1 MFSNNNCRERSVNY
15 GVKTKLL
22 KYLLAVAMLAVCAYD
37 ASAQWRNDKLINR
50 PYADLR
56 AWHLGFSIGV
66 HVEDLQF
73 THSGFVTEE
82 GQTWFM
88 EQPDYSPGFC
98 VNGLVSFRL
107 NDYFSLR
114 FSPGMYFGNRNI
126 KMIDTTGGNT
136 ESQNIKS
143 TFVVL
148 PVDIKFASQ
157 RFRNVRPYITSGVM
171 PAFDVAK
178 KRSDLLKLSSSD
190 CYLSIGMG
198 CDFYLPYFKL
208 IPEIKFCFGLKDML
222 IHDRPDLA
230 DTPDKFK
237 FTQSLSKAT
246 SRMIVFSLY
255 FE

>member
-1 MFSNNNCRERSVNY
+1 MKTNRLTLLIAAAMMTA
-15 GVKTKLL
+15 GVGT
-22 KYLLAVAMLAVCAYD
+22 AG
-37 ASAQWRNDKLINR
+37 AQWRNDKLANR
-50 PYADLR
+50 PYADMR
-56 AWHLGFSIGV
+56 PWHLGFSIGV
-66 HVEDLQF
+66 HVEDVQL
-73 THSGFVTEE
+73 THSGFTTDD

-98 VNGLVSFRL
+98 VNGLLSLRL
-107 NDYFSLR
+107 NDYFSVR

-126 KMIDTTGGNT
+126 RMIDTTNGST
-136 ESQNIKS
+136 ESQNVKS

-148 PVDIKFASQ
+148 PLDLKFASQ
-157 RFRNVRPYITSGVM
+157 RYRNTRPYITAGAM

-178 KRSDLLKLSSSD
+178 KRSDLLRFSSSD
-190 CYLSIGMG
+190 CYLTIGFG
-198 CDFYLPYFKL
+198 CDFYLPYFKF
-208 IPEIKFCFGLKDML
+208 IPEIKFCFGLRDML
-222 IHDRPDLA
+222 VHDRPDLA